1 MITTRNCTVLMTFNE
16 KCFRNQLQSSQLK
29 CTVCTCCIDVSEKTN
44 VPTEQ
49 YMCPWKQGPA
59 KCFSL
64 SEDEKCSA
72 QIAVDTVVDL
82 PKKER
87 KGNQPNSSTKT
98 RADCVYST
106 TKSNTHGYSGS
117 RSVTVHH
124 VNWIYQSK

>member
-29 CTVCTCCIDVSEKTN
+29 CTVCTCCIDVSEKTS

-82 PKKER
+82 PKKEKEISPTVAQR
-87 KGNQPNSSTKT
+87 LEQT
-98 RADCVYST
+98 VY
-106 TKSNTHGYSGS
+106 
-117 RSVTVHH
+117 TVQLSQILMGT
-124 VNWIYQSK
+124 VVVEV